1 MVHLTVTFA
10 IQHGLKCLRSLRM
23 NDCERHN
30 DDTASASPRWT
41 QSEPLQEQSLET
53 TIQLKS
59 PRSSSEPS
67 ETLSDLLNDPIQ
79 NSLEIGNPISHT
91 QVLELSKELKK
102 NNIEPY
108 HLDALLRG
116 SNIWVGPIPKPKET
130 TSEYKALM
138 ARLRKEQE
146 ARQYQELINPTTPAQ
161 PSSQNLP
168 LSSAANA
175 FTSTAAYIEDS
186 PDDEAT
192 YADIKRQVTLIIN
205 VLVSIVAC
213 SFALWKVSRWWSTPA
228 RLALSFGGSILVA
241 VAEVAI
247 YWAYIFKVKESIK
260 TEKKIK
266 EVKTVKRTWV
276 VGPGGDEVMETR
288 REKEP
293 DLLQSK
299 EEEESKLRRR
309 K

>member
-1 MVHLTVTFA
+1 MLF
-10 IQHGLKCLRSLRM
+10 RSL
-23 NDCERHN
+23 
-30 DDTASASPRWT
+30 PR
-41 QSEPLQEQSLET
+41 
-53 TIQLKS
+53 
-59 PRSSSEPS
+59 
-67 ETLSDLLNDPIQ
+67 
-79 NSLEIGNPISHT
+79 
-91 QVLELSKELKK
+91 
-102 NNIEPY
+102 
-108 HLDALLRG
+108 
-116 SNIWVGPIPKPKET
+116 
-130 TSEYKALM
+130 
-138 ARLRKEQE
+138 
-146 ARQYQELINPTTPAQ
+146 
-161 PSSQNLP
+161 
-168 LSSAANA
+168 SSAANA

-228 RLALSFGGSILVA
+228 RLALSFAGSILVA

-276 VGPGGDEVMETR
+276 VGPEGSEVIETE

-293 DLLQSK
+293 ELLQSK
-299 EEEESKLRRR
+299 EEEEGIRRR
-309 K
+309 N

>member
-10 IQHGLKCLRSLRM
+10 IQHSLKSLRSLRM
-23 NDCERHN
+23 SDFQPHN
-30 DDTASASPRWT
+30 DDTASASPPQT
-41 QSEPLQEQSLET
+41 QAEQSQET
-53 TIQLKS
+53 TS
-59 PRSSSEPS
+59 PINSTRSYTEPS
-67 ETLSDLLNDPIQ
+67 ETLEELLSGPIE
-79 NSLEIGNPISHT
+79 NSLEIGNPVSHS
-91 QVLELSKELKK
+91 QILELSKELKK
-102 NNIEPY
+102 HNIEPY
-108 HLDALLRG
+108 HLDALLQG
-116 SNIWVGPIPKPKET
+116 STIWIAPKPTPKEPT
-130 TSEYKALM
+130 AEYKALM

-146 ARQYQELINPTTPAQ
+146 ARQYQEMINPTMSAQ
-161 PSSQNLP
+161 TSSQNFP
-168 LSSAANA
+168 RSSAANA
-175 FTSTAAYIEDS
+175 FTSTATYIEDS

-247 YWAYIFKVKESIK
+247 YWAYIYKVKESIK

-276 VGPGGDEVMETR
+276 VGPGGDENAMKDTA
-288 REKEP
+288 KEEIP
-293 DLLQSK
+293 DLIQPK
-299 EEEESKLRRR
+299 GGDKVIRRR
-309 K
+309 KK